1 MFEKFRNSQSDTYI
15 IAEVGQNHQGKLENA
30 LEYIRV
36 FKNCGVDAVKFQIR
50 DNKYLFDDS
59 AYNMRYNS
67 DNAFAENYGPHREKL
82 ELSKTEMSECKNLCD
97 ELEIDFIATPF
108 DEPSLEFLIS
118 LSPKAIKI
126 ASFDLGNLPFISLIA
141 KSNLPIIL
149 SIGGGKDKHI
159 NETIKL
165 IEELNNDLAILHCVS
180 KYPCPENELNL
191 SNIQNLLSEF
201 PKHTIGSS
209 DHFNGISSGVI
220 AYMLGARVFEK
231 HVTLNRAWKGTD
243 HSFALEPEGMRKFVR
258 DIKRVSQMLDLN
270 IDEDIGNEPVF
281 KKLGKSLVAKKNINI
296 GSRINLEDLSGR
308 IFFEQGVPVREAYF
322 FLGKKAIKDIK
333 KGDKISYQHFKKE

>member
-1 MFEKFRNSQSDTYI
+1 MFEKFRNSQSNTYI
-15 IAEVGQNHQGKLENA
+15 IAEVGQNHQGKVENA
-30 LEYIRV
+30 LKYIKV
-36 FKNCGVDAVKFQIR
+36 FKNCGVDAIKFQIR

-59 AYNMRYNS
+59 AYNMPYNS

-82 ELSKTEMSECKNLCD
+82 ELSKPELSECKNLCD
-97 ELEIDFIATPF
+97 ELKIDFIATPF

-126 ASFDLGNLPFISLIA
+126 ASFDLGNLPFISSIA
-141 KSNLPIIL
+141 KSNLPIVL

-159 NETIKL
+159 KETIKL
-165 IEELNNDLAILHCVS
+165 IEEFNNDLAILHCVS

-191 SNIQNLLSEF
+191 SNIEDLLSEF
-201 PKHTIGSS
+201 PKHAIGSS
-209 DHFNGISSGVI
+209 DHFNGISSGVV

-258 DIKRVSQMLDLN
+258 DIKRTKDMIN
-270 IDEDIGNEPVF
+270 ENFDENLGQEPVF
-281 KKLGKSLVAKKNINI
+281 KKLGKSLIYNKSLKKNSII
-296 GSRINLEDLSGR
+296 KIDDLSGR
-308 IFFEQGVPVREAYF
+308 IFLDQGIPVREAYKII
-322 FLGKKAIKDIK
+322 GKKLDHSVK
-333 KGDKISYQHFKKE
+333 KFQKVHFKGLK